1 MMGVLT
7 QHLTNTELFTAAI
20 FTVHSACGPPGLE
33 NSGTSCRKRTR
44 ADVSTSVPSCHKPG
58 GVSPCMKRN
67 VMSTLHSHSI
77 AGRGHAAE
85 YSPRTNRGFMSHRK
99 RNLEPLLGR
108 ATQHLQP
115 QAGLHWVKSNNS
127 GCCFSM
133 VAPMLVKEMRRAQAW
148 LWLSILCPAANSLA
162 SLCFSLR
169 KPAVS

>member
-1 MMGVLT
+1 MTTYQQIFSLALNKTFTHILCVKLFPKLRIHLYNKQPTRWLLSLFISGRAMMGVLT

-20 FTVHSACGPPGLE
+20 FTIHSACGPPGLE

-85 YSPRTNRGFMSHRK
+85 YSPRTNRGYMSHQK
-99 RNLEPLLGR
+99 RNLEPILGR

-115 QAGLHWVKSNNS
+115 QAGLH
-127 GCCFSM
+127 
-133 VAPMLVKEMRRAQAW
+133 
-148 LWLSILCPAANSLA
+148 
-162 SLCFSLR
+162 
-169 KPAVS
+169 